1 MSGISIHIS
10 IHIRCF
16 AMSRLLHLQCSAIRY
31 WTDRT
36 QVLAYKPCTSA
47 TLWEAPIR
55 KRRFATSSSL
65 IVVCKWWSF
74 LIMTGS
80 RRGNACMTLC
90 GLFSTASYIYDGGG
104 ELFSKNIALN
114 CCIVFPSAHSA
125 FNAPTRTCRGSM
137 HTLKGFVW
145 PIALSPGGWKAD
157 IDGWCTVS
165 FRALGLEMLIFKTH
179 VELGTEMLKNVQWH
193 PLLHWTALCKKGE
206 IVLTLLWR

>member
-10 IHIRCF
+10 IHLFTIIDHRGSF

-31 WTDRT
+31 WTYRT

-47 TLWEAPIR
+47 TLSVSPLR

-65 IVVCKWWSF
+65 IIVCKWWSF

-80 RRGNACMTLC
+80 RRGNACMTLWPVC
-90 GLFSTASYIYDGGG
+90 RSESYIWWRWRIA
-104 ELFSKNIALN
+104 FSKNIALN

-145 PIALSPGGWKAD
+145 PIVLSPVLRGLKGWYR
-157 IDGWCTVS
+157 WMMYS
-165 FRALGLEMLIFKTH
+165 F
-179 VELGTEMLKNVQWH
+179 
-193 PLLHWTALCKKGE
+193 P
-206 IVLTLLWR
+206 